1 MRSKDKNENMLLYPM
16 TQEDLEFMLEVRNNN
31 SVFTLDECLEWYHT
45 TRPENYIILVAGCKV
60 GVMRVRRNKQHSTSV
75 EIGGDIHV
83 DHRRKGY
90 ALRAYKILIP
100 SLFMGSTVNEIFLEV
115 LMDNMPAF
123 NLYRK
128 LGFEISEYK
137 PEMARRTK
145 GWLEGWVMS
154 LTEQKWRTVK

>member
-1 MRSKDKNENMLLYPM
+1 MLLYPM
-16 TQEDLEFMLEVRNNN
+16 VKEDLEFMLEVRNEARE
-31 SVFTLDECLEWYHT
+31 SVNDNRTFTLDECLEWYNATH
-45 TRPENYIILVAGCKV
+45 PENYIVLVAGRRV
-60 GVMRVRRNKQHSTSV
+60 GVMRVRRNKQHTTSV

-100 SLFMGSTVNEIFLEV
+100 VLFIGSTVNEIFLEV
-115 LMDNMPAF
+115 LIDNMPAF

-137 PEMARRTK
+137 PEMARRFD
-145 GWLEGWVMS
+145 GWLEGWVMN
-154 LTEQKWRTVK
+154 LTEQKWRTVE